1 MVRFLAVPAL
11 LAAALTFACGGDDD
25 SNGQPSGDGSGS
37 APTQPAGGVNGTN
50 GGGGSSAAENT
61 ALVVVDGE
69 RYEFTL
75 QNCVAIG
82 GALSAAGKATGGADI
97 SVNID
102 LPPANW
108 ESSRDDWDPP
118 SVRLSDDVKNVDWR
132 AGGEVIGEFAAVGE
146 GQSQVDSYVVDGNRA
161 SGAAAFVDLYA
172 VMKGDFKAV
181 KGTFE
186 ITCK

>member
-11 LAAALTFACGGDDD
+11 LAAALAFACGGDDG
-25 SNGQPSGDGSGS
+25 SNGEPSGGGSGS
-37 APTQPAGGVNGTN
+37 APTQPAGGGNGTN
-50 GGGGSSAAENT
+50 GGGGSSAGANT
-61 ALVVVDGE
+61 ALVVVGGE

-75 QNCVAIG
+75 KNCVALG
-82 GALSAAGKATGGADI
+82 GALNAAGKATGGADI

-108 ESSRDDWDPP
+108 ESSRDDWEPP

-132 AGGEVIGEFAAVGE
+132 AGGEVIDEFAAVGE

-161 SGAAAFVDLYA
+161 SGTATFVDMYA